1 VGDDMIQMDH
11 KKRLIFKNFC
21 LIPDTYSY
29 PVAII
34 LSLLMI
40 INGFGWGAFF
50 ALVAIILSLLMLI
63 NRHGNFAKTRESIL
77 LDF

>member
-1 VGDDMIQMDH
+1 MIQMDH
-11 KKRLIFKNFC
+11 KKHLIFKNFC

-34 LSLLMI
+34 LSLLM
-40 INGFGWGAFF
+40 
-50 ALVAIILSLLMLI
+50 LI
-63 NRHGNFAKTRESIL
+63 NRHKNFAKTRESIL